1 MVKTERNL
9 REHHTAWATDEH
21 LESGQKA
28 QSDKKLSSVM
38 ALLLGILVTIEIMI
52 AGAMIFNIDIHA
64 ADDIAVLL
72 AFVVVYFAVVAALTE
87 K

>member
-1 MVKTERNL
+1 
-9 REHHTAWATDEH
+9 
-21 LESGQKA
+21 
-28 QSDKKLSSVM
+28 M